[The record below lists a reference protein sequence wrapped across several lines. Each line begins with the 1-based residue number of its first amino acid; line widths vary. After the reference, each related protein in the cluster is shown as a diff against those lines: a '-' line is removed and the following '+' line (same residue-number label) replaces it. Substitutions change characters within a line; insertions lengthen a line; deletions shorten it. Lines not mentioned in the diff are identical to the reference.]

1 MQSVP
6 YWDLKVYNLAFQSAM
21 NIYDFSKM
29 WPESERDA
37 LTAPMRRA
45 SRQVCVLLAQA
56 WQQRRLDPEEF
67 VNKLGK
73 ATSAVTETMV
83 WLDFA
88 VQSDYL
94 SKGDHEQ
101 LLTNYDDVGMILS
114 RMMLD
119 SKNWE

>member
-1 MQSVP
+1 MKTIP
-6 YWDLKVYNLAFQSAM
+6 YWDLKVYELAFQSAM
-21 NIYDFSKM
+21 NIYDCSKT

-37 LTAPMRRA
+37 LTAPTRRT

-56 WQQRRLDPEEF
+56 WQQRRLSPDDF
-67 VNKLGK
+67 VDKLGK

-88 VQSDYL
+88 VHSGYL
-94 SKGDHEQ
+94 DKSEHEQ

>member
-21 NIYDFSKM
+21 SIYDFSKS

-37 LTAPMRRA
+37 LTAPTRRA

-56 WQQRRLDPEEF
+56 WQQRRHAPEEF
-67 VNKLGK
+67 IDKLGK

-94 SKGDHEQ
+94 EQSDHEQ
-101 LLTNYDDVGMILS
+101 LLINYDDVGMILS
-114 RMMLD
+114 RMMLEP
-119 SKNWE
+119 KNWK

>member
-6 YWDLKVYNLAFQSAM
+6 YWDLKVYELSFQSAM
-21 NIYDFSKM
+21 SIYDFSKS
-29 WPESERDA
+29 WPEEERDA
-37 LTAPMRRA
+37 LTGPMRRA

-56 WQQRRLDPEEF
+56 WQQRKLAPEEF
-67 VNKLGK
+67 VSKLGK

-94 SKGDHEQ
+94 EKGDHEQ

-119 SKNWE
+119 SKNWK